1 MLREYDFGGGLT
13 TGNFEEVNQIPLDFT
28 FSATSI
34 NTEYDAAYG
43 ITPANY
49 FEGIVYND
57 PGDMFWK
64 KRDIGQPV
72 FRTTQDK
79 FTVEIDKGVMS
90 NFVSL
95 EVSSIDE
102 TVTESDIEMEFAVYD
117 QSGRLVTLPTHE
129 QNGMT
134 FTIDV
139 TNLEHGI
146 YLFQYTLN
154 GEIRA
159 ERIPHFTN

>member
-1 MLREYDFGGGLT
+1 
-13 TGNFEEVNQIPLDFT
+13 
-28 FSATSI
+28 
-34 NTEYDAAYG
+34 
-43 ITPANY
+43 
-49 FEGIVYND
+49 
-57 PGDMFWK
+57 
-64 KRDIGQPV
+64 
-72 FRTTQDK
+72 
-79 FTVEIDKGVMS
+79 MS

-154 GEIRA
+154 GATRA